1 MLETYTQLKGQFLKS
16 QIFSVWN
23 LLSSLNPSFPI
34 AYHQPIH
41 HPSNI
46 PQSRLQSKSEDPA
59 EEEHWL
65 LSVQDSWKTSST
77 SLLVLSLLF
86 ILLLL
91 LLGMAA
97 VKIAK
102 HLFRQFSYFKCLSQ
116 NTLNTFKTLKKIKA
130 FDLQSWCKNQ
140 LSGFAG
146 GGKKVQMGA
155 VVLSREKCFRST
167 GRRIVLRNQWLMYK
181 WRQEAG
187 EI

>member
-1 MLETYTQLKGQFLKS
+1 MKS
-16 QIFSVWN
+16 QIFFVWN

-34 AYHQPIH
+34 ANHQPTH

-102 HLFRQFSYFKCLSQ
+102 HLFRQFCHILSTFVQ
-116 NTLNTFKTLKKIKA
+116 NTFCRRWKKGLNV
-130 FDLQSWCKNQ
+130 CV
-140 LSGFAG
+140 G
-146 GGKKVQMGA
+146 
-155 VVLSREKCFRST
+155 VVKEDVEVFS
-167 GRRIVLRNQWLMYK
+167 IN
-181 WRQEAG
+181 RQENCIEESMAHV
-187 EI
+187 

>member
-1 MLETYTQLKGQFLKS
+1 MVWSFHLFLLSIHLIFSKMLETYTQLKGQFLKS

-34 AYHQPIH
+34 AYHQPTH

-46 PQSRLQSKSEDPA
+46 PQSRLQSKGEDPA

-102 HLFRQFSYFKCLSQ
+102 HLFRQFCHILSTFVQ
-116 NTLNTFKTLKKIKA
+116 NTLNTFKT
-130 FDLQSWCKNQ
+130 F
-140 LSGFAG
+140 
-146 GGKKVQMGA
+146 
-155 VVLSREKCFRST
+155 
-167 GRRIVLRNQWLMYK
+167 
-181 WRQEAG
+181 
-187 EI
+187 